1 MKDEIVLR
9 WVKKAEEDLRVSEHL
24 LNVETPPTGAICFH
38 CQQAVEKYLKAYLT
52 YQNVRA
58 GKTHDLVNILNLC
71 IKQDKD
77 FEKLDK
83 DKISSLSFYS
93 VEIRYPDEFYIPKIE
108 EAKESFK
115 IVLKVKDFVFR
126 KLRIKVE
133 DLR

>member
-1 MKDEIVLR
+1 MGE
-9 WVKKAEEDLRVSEHL
+9 KAEEDLRVTEHL
-24 LNVETPPTGAICFH
+24 LDVENPPTGAICFH

-58 GKTHDLVNILNLC
+58 GKTHDLGNILNLC
-71 IKQDKD
+71 IKQDES

-93 VEIRYPDEFYIPKIE
+93 VEIRYPDEFYIPKID
-108 EAKESFK
+108 EAEESFK

-126 KLRIKVE
+126 KLRIKGE